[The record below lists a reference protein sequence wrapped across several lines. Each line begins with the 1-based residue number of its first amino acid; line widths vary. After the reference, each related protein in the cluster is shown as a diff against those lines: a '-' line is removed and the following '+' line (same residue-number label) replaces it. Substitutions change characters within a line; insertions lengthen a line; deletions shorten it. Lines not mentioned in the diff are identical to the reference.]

1 MTIGINAVRQR
12 HLRPDQMEHRTFY
25 EGHIAIDLANLCDEV
40 EHLRAEHAA
49 RLAAL
54 LDAERENTALR
65 VEVAH
70 LRGEGA

>member
-25 EGHIAIDLANLCDEV
+25 EGHIVIDLANLCDEV